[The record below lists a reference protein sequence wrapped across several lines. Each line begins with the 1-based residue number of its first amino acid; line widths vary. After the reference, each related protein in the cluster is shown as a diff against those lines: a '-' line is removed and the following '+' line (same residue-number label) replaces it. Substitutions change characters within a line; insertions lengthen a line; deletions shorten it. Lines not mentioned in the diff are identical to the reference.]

1 MVHLDLE
8 QPYEDDEPM
17 NLEENKENEIPE
29 IDSTLK
35 EELSTDEKEILE
47 IYQDLD
53 RHMKLIEDKQPQE
66 SETPVRESTTE
77 EISFP
82 IQPEPEKKE
91 IVFKPTNIIKKLYY
105 EPPPKLEPLFPDLSI
120 LDGYALPLDS
130 AQGSETASQEESRKQ
145 SMAIGE
151 EDDDYPRVSV
161 KELIHSFENVKQIE
175 RVHLKKVE
183 RLIKE
188 SSTESEVSEGKH
200 LFCHRNRY
208 FFLCVT

>member
-1 MVHLDLE
+1 MVQLDLE

-47 IYQDLD
+47 IYEDLD

-66 SETPVRESTTE
+66 NETPVRESTTE
-77 EISFP
+77 EIIFP

-120 LDGYALPLDS
+120 LDGYGANLDS
-130 AQGSETASQEESRKQ
+130 THGSDTSQEAMESRKQ

-151 EDDDYPRVSV
+151 EDEDYPRVSV
-161 KELIHSFENVKQIE
+161 KELIHSFENVKQQE
-175 RVHLKKVE
+175 KVHLRKVE

-200 LFCHRNRY
+200 LFCPTTNLFLY
-208 FFLCVT
+208 FL